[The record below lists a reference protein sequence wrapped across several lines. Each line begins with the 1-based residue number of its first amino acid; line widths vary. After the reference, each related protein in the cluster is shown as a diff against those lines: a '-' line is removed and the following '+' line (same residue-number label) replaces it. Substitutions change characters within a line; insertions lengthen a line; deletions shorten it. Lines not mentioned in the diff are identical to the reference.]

1 MLIEVQCD
9 KFIKNGQIREPI
21 RFHAGLNAVL
31 GDDNGSNSIGKST
44 FLMILDFVFGGSDY
58 VKKCTD
64 VQENVKAH
72 TINFAFEF
80 DGEKYYFSRNTTEY
94 NKVIPCDADYKPLED
109 HAPITVQQYW
119 EFLCEHYG
127 LTAEGITWRSAV
139 GRFIRV
145 YKRDTLD
152 EERPLRSSK
161 DEKTADAIKNYMRL
175 FDRYAAVEAQIKQ
188 AAEAEDEKEAFRKTT
203 QTYNHVRAAKSEKE
217 RAENE
222 ERIIVLEQSER
233 ELAENS
239 NQGLLDLDS
248 MTARRLTELTEQLIN
263 YRRQKARVQTQLNA
277 IRRDMTEQKKGFKR
291 TFTDLERFFPGEEF
305 RTLEDIER
313 FHQKLAKILADE
325 FAETE
330 KDLATTFVL
339 LNNEIVRIQEQ
350 ITEIKNVPNVS
361 QAILREFARITTE
374 LNNLREANQNYDEL
388 ERLKKVAADYAET
401 RDAVIHDQLLAIE
414 SAINQ
419 AMREISFAILKDA
432 THLPP
437 VLRLEKLG
445 KYTFNTPNDGG
456 TGAQYR
462 GLITFDLANMEV
474 APVPFVVH
482 DSVLLKNIERPVFSE
497 IMRVYASMEAKR
509 KQVFLAYDTL
519 DSYGDETRSLLEA
532 NAVLEL
538 SPGGN
543 ELFGWAW
550 NKENQDETD
559 EKKERTK
566 NTVQLQPFMETLNRS
581 RHTEA
586 GASENERGQRSFY
599 R

>member
-9 KFIKNGQIREPI
+9 KFVKNGQIREPI

-64 VQENVKAH
+64 VQENVKTH

-80 DGEKYYFSRNTTEY
+80 DGQKYYFSRNTTEY

-161 DEKTADAIKNYMRL
+161 DEKTADTIKNYMRL

-222 ERIIVLEQSER
+222 ERIIILEQSER

-414 SAINQ
+414 SAVNQ

-445 KYTFNTPNDGG
+445 KYTFNTLNDGG

-497 IMRVYASMEAKR
+497 IMRVYAAMEAKG

-559 EKKERTK
+559 E
-566 NTVQLQPFMETLNRS
+566 
-581 RHTEA
+581 
-586 GASENERGQRSFY
+586 
-599 R
+599 

>member
-9 KFIKNGQIREPI
+9 KFVKNGQIREPI

-64 VQENVKAH
+64 VQENVKTH
-72 TINFAFEF
+72 TINFAFDF
-80 DGEKYYFSRNTTEY
+80 DGQKYYFSRNTTEY

-437 VLRLEKLG
+437 VLRLENLG

-462 GLITFDLANMEV
+462 GVITFDLANMEV

-497 IMRVYASMEAKR
+497 IMRVYASMEAKG

-559 EKKERTK
+559 E
-566 NTVQLQPFMETLNRS
+566 
-581 RHTEA
+581 
-586 GASENERGQRSFY
+586 
-599 R
+599 

>member
-9 KFIKNGQIREPI
+9 KFIKNGQVREPI

-64 VQENVKAH
+64 IQENVKSH

-80 DGEKYYFSRNTTEY
+80 DGQKYYFSRNTTDY
-94 NKVIPCDADYKPLED
+94 NKVVPCDAEYKPLED

-161 DEKTADAIKNYMRL
+161 DEKTADTIKNYMRL

-203 QTYNHVRAAKSEKE
+203 QTYNHVRAAKNEKE
-217 RAENE
+217 RTENE

-233 ELAENS
+233 ELAESS

-248 MTARRLTELTEQLIN
+248 MTARRLTELTERLIN

-414 SAINQ
+414 SAVNQ

-445 KYTFNTPNDGG
+445 KCSFNTPNEGG

-462 GLITFDLANMEV
+462 GLITFDLANMDV

-497 IMRVYASMEAKR
+497 IMQVYAAMKDKG
-509 KQVFLAYDTL
+509 KQVFMAYDTL
-519 DSYGDETRSLLEA
+519 DSYGDSTRTLLEA
-532 NAVLEL
+532 NAVLVL

-550 NKENQDETD
+550 NKENQDETG
-559 EKKERTK
+559 E
-566 NTVQLQPFMETLNRS
+566 
-581 RHTEA
+581 
-586 GASENERGQRSFY
+586 
-599 R
+599 

>member
-9 KFIKNGQIREPI
+9 KFVGNGQIREPI

-64 VQENVKAH
+64 VQENVNGH

-80 DGEKYYFSRNTTEY
+80 DRQKYYFSRNTIEY
-94 NKVIPCDADYKPLED
+94 KKVIPCDADYKPLEN
-109 HAPITVQQYW
+109 HTPITIQKYW

-175 FDRYAAVEAQIKQ
+175 FDKYAAVEAQIKQ

-203 QTYNHVRAAKSEKE
+203 QTYNHVRAAKNEKE

-222 ERIIVLEQSER
+222 ERIIVLEQSEHD
-233 ELAENS
+233 LAENS

-248 MTARRLTELTEQLIN
+248 ITARRLTELTETLIN

-277 IRRDMTEQKKGFKR
+277 VRRDMTGQKKSFKR
-291 TFTDLERFFPGEEF
+291 TFTDLERFFPSEEF
-305 RTLEDIER
+305 HTLEDIER

-330 KDLATTFVL
+330 RDLATTFVL
-339 LNNEIVRIQEQ
+339 LNNEIVRIKEQ

-361 QAILREFARITTE
+361 QAILKEFARITTE

-388 ERLKKVAADYAET
+388 ERLKKVASDYAET
-401 RDAVIHDQLLAIE
+401 RDAVIRDQLLAIE
-414 SAINQ
+414 SVVNQ
-419 AMREISFAILKDA
+419 SMREISFAILKDI

-497 IMRVYASMEAKR
+497 IMHVYASMEAKG

-519 DSYGDETRSLLEA
+519 DSYGSETRKLLEA

-559 EKKERTK
+559 E
-566 NTVQLQPFMETLNRS
+566 
-581 RHTEA
+581 
-586 GASENERGQRSFY
+586 
-599 R
+599 

>member
-305 RTLEDIER
+305 RPLEDIER

-559 EKKERTK
+559 E
-566 NTVQLQPFMETLNRS
+566 
-581 RHTEA
+581 
-586 GASENERGQRSFY
+586 
-599 R
+599 

>member
-9 KFIKNGQIREPI
+9 KFVKNGQIREPI

-64 VQENVKAH
+64 VQENVKTH
-72 TINFAFEF
+72 TINFAFDF
-80 DGEKYYFSRNTTEY
+80 DGQKYYFSRNTTEY

-161 DEKTADAIKNYMRL
+161 DETTADAIKNYMRL

-497 IMRVYASMEAKR
+497 IMRVYAAMEAKG

-559 EKKERTK
+559 E
-566 NTVQLQPFMETLNRS
+566 
-581 RHTEA
+581 
-586 GASENERGQRSFY
+586 
-599 R
+599 

>member
-1 MLIEVQCD
+1 MLVEGQCN
-9 KFIKNGQIREPI
+9 KFIKHGQIREQI
-21 RFHAGLNAVL
+21 KFHAGLNAVL

-44 FLMILDFVFGGSDY
+44 FLMILDFVFGGLDY
-58 VKKCTD
+58 VRKCVD
-64 VQENVKAH
+64 VQESVKEH
-72 TINFAFEF
+72 TINFTFEF
-80 DGEKYYFSRNTTEY
+80 EGKQYHFSRNSIDY
-94 NKVIPCDADYKPLED
+94 NRVIICDSNYDPIPDAKPLNLQE
-109 HAPITVQQYW
+109 YG
-119 EFLCEHYG
+119 EFLCEKYG
-127 LTAEGITWRSAV
+127 LSAEGLTWRGAV

-161 DEKTADAIKNYMRL
+161 DEKASDVVKNYMRL
-175 FDRYAAVEAQIKQ
+175 FNRYSAVEKQIIQ

-203 QTYNHVRAAKSEKE
+203 QQYNHVRAAKNDKEK
-217 RAENE
+217 AANE
-222 ERIIVLEQSER
+222 ERIALLEQQEQ
-233 ELAENS
+233 ELAESS

-248 MTARRLTELTEQLIN
+248 MTARRLSELTEQLIN
-263 YRRQKARVQTQLNA
+263 YRRQKARVQTQLNTV
-277 IRRDMTEQKKGFKR
+277 RRDMTEQKKGFKR
-291 TFTDLERFFPGEEF
+291 TFTDLERFFPNEEF

-313 FHQKLAKILADE
+313 FHQKLARILAEE

-330 KDLATTFVL
+330 KDLATTYVL

-350 ITEIKNVPNVS
+350 ITEIKAVPNVS

-388 ERLKKVAADYAET
+388 ERLKTVAADYAQT

-414 SAINQ
+414 TVVNQ
-419 AMREISFAILKDA
+419 AMREISNIILKDE

-437 VLRLEKLG
+437 VLRLERLN
-445 KYTFNTPNDGG
+445 KYTFYTPNDGG

-462 GLITFDLANMEV
+462 GLITFDLANMKV

-497 IMRVYASMEAKR
+497 IMKVYDAQKDKG
-509 KQVFLAYDTL
+509 KQVFMAYDTL
-519 DSYGDETRSLLEA
+519 DSYAPATRQLLEE
-532 NAVLEL
+532 NAVLVL

-550 NKENQDETD
+550 NKENSDE
-559 EKKERTK
+559 
-566 NTVQLQPFMETLNRS
+566 S
-581 RHTEA
+581 
-586 GASENERGQRSFY
+586 NEQE
-599 R
+599 

>member
-9 KFIKNGQIREPI
+9 KFVKNGQSREPI

-64 VQENVKAH
+64 VQENVKTH

-80 DGEKYYFSRNTTEY
+80 DGQKYYFSRNTTEY

-127 LTAEGITWRSAV
+127 LTAEGITWRSAA

-401 RDAVIHDQLLAIE
+401 RDSVIHDQLLAIE
-414 SAINQ
+414 SAVNQ
-419 AMREISFAILKDA
+419 AMREISFAILKDD

-497 IMRVYASMEAKR
+497 IMRVYAAMEAKG

-559 EKKERTK
+559 E
-566 NTVQLQPFMETLNRS
+566 
-581 RHTEA
+581 
-586 GASENERGQRSFY
+586 
-599 R
+599 